1 MDDYNCG
8 RLTFFGAFLV
18 SALYPQVMLK
28 VNLEDSASK
37 IPYVGGAYAHRL
49 GRLGVKTVRDLLY
62 HFPFRYQDY
71 SQTTKIRLLVPG
83 METAGR
89 GKIIKI
95 TNIRSKGGRFITQ
108 AVIADDSGA
117 IKIVWFNQPY
127 LSRMLKEGTEVGFAG
142 KVENFGG
149 QASLVSPEFEILK
162 EGSLP
167 IHTTGLVPV
176 YPETARLSSKWLRNR
191 IRNVLET
198 VQVKEFLPEEI
209 LRRYRFLPI
218 KESLRMIHFP
228 SGLKEIQV
236 ARRRFAFEELLLFNL
251 HSLEKRKDWEK
262 RRTAL
267 NFSYAE
273 HQDEVEQFIASLPFK
288 LTGAQKRALEEIFA
302 DLGRPKPMNRLL
314 EGDVGSGKTVVAAV
328 AAYLTHLA
336 GARTILMAPTEILA
350 DQHFQTLKTLL
361 EPSGLRIAIHTGSR
375 KQSTDQPDEF
385 DIWIGTHALFYKKGS
400 FKKIGLVVIDEQ
412 HRFGVEQRA
421 KLLQKSKSAATPHLL
436 TLTATPIPRTLALTV
451 YGDLD
456 LSVLDELPPNRKRVK
471 TFVVPPI
478 KQEDCFQWVRQRV
491 KAGDQAFV
499 VCPLI
504 EESNAESLQQVK
516 AASAEF
522 EELLKLMP
530 DVKIGLLHGRLSVKE
545 KSSVMEDFKQGRLGV
560 LVSTPVVEV
569 GIDIPNAVIMII
581 EAAEMFG
588 LASLHQLR
596 GRVGRGEKTSY
607 CFLLTQE
614 ESPEVLDRLR
624 SLEKMASGFEL
635 AELDLKLR
643 GPGEIYGVK
652 QHGLTELKVADLTDA
667 KMLQRAQDVS
677 QELFRVDHQ
686 LESNPDLAEELTRF
700 SQALAAL
707 DGEGK

>member
-1 MDDYNCG
+1 MNPND
-8 RLTFFGAFLV
+8 
-18 SALYPQVMLK
+18 P
-28 VNLEDSASK
+28 ASK
-37 IPYVGGAYAHRL
+37 IPYVGGTYARRL
-49 GRLGVKTVRDLLY
+49 GRLGVKTARDLLY

-71 SQTTKIRLLVPG
+71 SQITKIRLLVPG
-83 METAGR
+83 IEAAVR

-95 TNIRSKGGRFITQ
+95 SNIRSKGGKFLTK
-108 AVIADDSGA
+108 AVVTDDSGA
-117 IKIVWFNQPY
+117 IETVWFNQPY
-127 LSRMLKEGTEVGFAG
+127 LSRTLKEGVEVGMAG

-149 QASLVSPEFEILK
+149 QTSLVSPEFEILK

-167 IHTTGLVPV
+167 THTAGLVPI

-191 IRNVLET
+191 IRNVLDA
-198 VQVKEFLPEEI
+198 VRVKEFLPEET
-209 LRRYRFLPI
+209 LSRYRLPPI
-218 KESLRMIHFP
+218 EESLRMIHFP
-228 SGLKEIQV
+228 TSFEEV
-236 ARRRFAFEELLLFNL
+236 EEARRRFAFEELLLFNL
-251 HSLEKRKDWEK
+251 RSLQQRWAWEK
-262 RRTAL
+262 QKTSL
-267 NFSYAE
+267 KISYTE
-273 HQDEVEQFIASLPFK
+273 YKEQTDGFVANLPFA
-288 LTGAQKRALEEIFA
+288 LTAAQKGALEEIFA
-302 DLGRPKPMNRLL
+302 DLEHEKPMNRLL

-361 EPSGLRIAIHTGSR
+361 DPYRIKIAIHTGS
-375 KQSTDQPDEF
+375 KKTNQLINQSTNQPDDF
-385 DIWIGTHALFYKKGS
+385 DLWIGTHALFYKKGG
-400 FKKIGLVVIDEQ
+400 FQDVGLIVIDEQ

-421 KLLQKSKSAATPHLL
+421 KLLQKATPSETERAAATPHLL

-478 KQEDCFQWVRQRV
+478 KREAGFQWVRQRV

-499 VCPLI
+499 ICPLI
-504 EESNAESLQQVK
+504 EESNTESLQQVK
-516 AASAEF
+516 AATVEF

-530 DVKIGLLHGRLSVKE
+530 DVKIGLLHGKLSAKE
-545 KSSVMEDFKQGRLGV
+545 KSRVMESFKQGEVGV

-569 GIDIPNAVIMII
+569 GIDIPNAAIMII
-581 EAAEMFG
+581 EAAERFG

-607 CFLLTQE
+607 CFLLSQE
-614 ESPEVLDRLR
+614 ESPKVLRRLK
-624 SLEKMASGFEL
+624 SLEEMASGFEL

-652 QHGLTELKVADLTDA
+652 QHGLTELKVADLSDA
-667 KMLQRAQDVS
+667 KMLKLAQDAA
-677 QELFRVDHQ
+677 QGLFRAGHQ
-686 LESNPDLAEELTRF
+686 LSSYPNLAQELTRF
-700 SQALAAL
+700 SQALVVPN
-707 DGEGK
+707 